1 MAARRGLR
9 LLGLLYMSD
18 CSPAIRFTNVEFMR
32 EDRAIL
38 AGINWTLP
46 AGGWGAIVGPNGS
59 GKSTLVRMAAGY
71 LWPTHGT
78 VDVLGHRLGEYPVS
92 LLRQQIS
99 VVEALSIYPFDEQ
112 MTAEEVVCSGFFGS
126 LTLGYYQPA
135 AGQWARTNQVLTD
148 VRMELFAR
156 RKFWTLSTGERMRVL
171 IARAL
176 VHQPALLMLDEC
188 TSGLDLPS
196 RETVLIFLSQLAEMP
211 SPPALLMITHHLEE
225 LLPQIH
231 HTLLLDCNG
240 RAVAAGTP
248 EQTLTDPLMSEAFNW
263 PIHVTLRD
271 RRWYAAS
278 ESWPPLHRP
287 L

>member
-1 MAARRGLR
+1 MTD
-9 LLGLLYMSD
+9 S
-18 CSPAIRFTNVEFMR
+18 SPAIRFTNVEFMR

-231 HTLLLDCNG
+231 HTLLLDRNG